1 MTRAIDI
8 LLEFIA
14 SLAIVA
20 LVVGVPIALARREQT
35 DSSQHPTLIYLETQV
50 YDVAG
55 LDEDQYVMRWYDPET
70 KRVIQVDVRGKEN
83 AERVRK
89 EIETR

>member
-1 MTRAIDI
+1 MNERQ
-8 LLEFIA
+8 LNA
-14 SLAIVA
+14 SLIVMI
-20 LVVGVPIALARREQT
+20 LISLSLLGIAVYVHPPKQT

-70 KRVIQVDVRGKEN
+70 KHVIQVDVRGEEN
-83 AERVRK
+83 AERVRQ
-89 EIETR
+89 EIESQ